1 METKII
7 YGCSVKSVA
16 SIMKLNS
23 IPKVEKVDVM
33 KINIEV
39 YENTVLPELLD
50 LITLICYNFTILIL
64 LPSKVIFYLCIMIPY
79 YLREP

>member
-1 METKII
+1 M
-7 YGCSVKSVA
+7 
-16 SIMKLNS
+16 
-23 IPKVEKVDVM
+23 KVEKVDVM

-64 LPSKVIFYLCIMIPY
+64 LIFYLCIMTPIRIRSY
-79 YLREP
+79 YLREQ

>member
-1 METKII
+1 
-7 YGCSVKSVA
+7 
-16 SIMKLNS
+16 
-23 IPKVEKVDVM
+23 VM